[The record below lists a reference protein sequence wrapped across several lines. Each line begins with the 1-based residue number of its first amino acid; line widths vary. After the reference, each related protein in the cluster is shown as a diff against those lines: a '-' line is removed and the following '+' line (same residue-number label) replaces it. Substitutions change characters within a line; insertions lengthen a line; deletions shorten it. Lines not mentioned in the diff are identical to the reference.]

1 MASWKAVVSD
11 LLTQSEQPSS
21 DVPNFNHS
29 QRLSLQLVQPIMIG
43 EGYALIAAPHEN
55 AKRVLETE
63 LSEYISRALAQHL
76 GRPFSLAVTITAPP
90 EAPAPQPEP

>member
-1 MASWKAVVSD
+1 MSDPHAALMASWKAVVSD
-11 LLTQSEQPSS
+11 LLAQSEQPSS

-76 GRPFSLAVTITAPP
+76 GLSLIHI
-90 EAPAPQPEP
+90 